1 MELSSGQWEIGVWS
15 LKGGWI
21 RAGDTALVVIR
32 VWASF
37 KTIGLDEVTKAK
49 VQRRVDGLG
58 KIPKAHEPLR
68 ISGRIWQK
76 KKKNK
81 EKQSVIVKE
90 TKESVVPWKP
100 REKKVLGR

>member
-49 VQRRVDGLG
+49 VQRRADGLG
-58 KIPKAHEPLR
+58 KIPRHM
-68 ISGRIWQK
+68 
-76 KKKNK
+76 NH
-81 EKQSVIVKE
+81 
-90 TKESVVPWKP
+90 
-100 REKKVLGR
+100 